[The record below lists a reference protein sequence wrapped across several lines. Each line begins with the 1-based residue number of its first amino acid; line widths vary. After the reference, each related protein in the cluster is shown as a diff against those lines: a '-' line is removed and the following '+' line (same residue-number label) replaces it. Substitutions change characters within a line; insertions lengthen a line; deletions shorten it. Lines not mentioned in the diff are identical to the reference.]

1 MSWFQANSSHKRAPE
16 GDPSSDKAILL
27 PGGVRATT
35 MLLSVYKPEV
45 PGGNV
50 RVVGR
55 NKGWLILVAGDQAE
69 HDQDSSGND
78 A

>member
-1 MSWFQANSSHKRAPE
+1 MSWFQANSSHKRALE

-35 MLLSVYKPEV
+35 MLLSVYEPEA

-55 NKGWLILVAGDQAE
+55 NKGGSFLFQGTKPEGAR
-69 HDQDSSGND
+69 SGQFGK
-78 A
+78 